1 VKHDNINP
9 FIGICVDAPNVC
21 VAMAYA
27 ERGSI
32 QNVLADQ
39 QFQIDWEFRMSLA
52 LDVAQVSSRFFA
64 NGLRSL
70 IPI

>member
-27 ERGSI
+27 EKGSI

-39 QFQIDWEFRMSLA
+39 QFDIDWEFRMSLA
-52 LDVAQVSSRFFA
+52 LDVVQVGNNFEK
-64 NGLRSL
+64 NGLDYYMYV
-70 IPI
+70 